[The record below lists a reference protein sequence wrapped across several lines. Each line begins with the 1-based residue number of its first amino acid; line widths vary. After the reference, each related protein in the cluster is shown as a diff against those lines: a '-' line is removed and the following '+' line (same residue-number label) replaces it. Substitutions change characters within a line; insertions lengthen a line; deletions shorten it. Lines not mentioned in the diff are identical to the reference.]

1 MVAPHTAWR
10 RRCTGLSLHAAASS
24 ANHSLSLSLCFP
36 LPLLS
41 PLSLGAFSPS
51 LSHPR
56 LSTIGSSLFRH
67 PRNGRRRRRSSVR
80 DTWRRDGGERT
91 YGTGRVGARWKTRTR
106 VRKRKATRREGRMA
120 EEGWARERG
129 REAELTRH
137 GNGKWDATEYRW
149 TLTGMRVRITGCHPY
164 SAGLAAVSGQCHRY
178 ISIIT
183 FAIATSRLHSNA
195 HAALPHCAAV
205 VRLHISSRRPI
216 CIRYASLSRSPSLPA
231 TLQLLPIEHGSPS
244 FRPFIQPPA
253 LRLALFS
260 LAAHRPPCTECVRI
274 SCAAPLAWIPVIRE
288 ERRGERVYVEA
299 RFRNAGQ
306 SHHRSLPKLS

>member
-24 ANHSLSLSLCFP
+24 ALSLCVSLCP
-36 LPLLS
+36 SSRPSHSVHSLRPYPTHVCPPSVLPCFATL
-41 PLSLGAFSPS
+41 A
-51 LSHPR
+51 
-56 LSTIGSSLFRH
+56 TDAVVV
-67 PRNGRRRRRSSVR
+67 GRRWGTRGGGTEERGRTEQDELERGGKHAHAYVSVKLHGERGGWRRR
-80 DTWRRDGGERT
+80 GER
-91 YGTGRVGARWKTRTR
+91 
-106 VRKRKATRREGRMA
+106 E
-120 EEGWARERG
+120 RERG

>member
-1 MVAPHTAWR
+1 M
-10 RRCTGLSLHAAASS
+10 S
-24 ANHSLSLSLCFP
+24 
-36 LPLLS
+36 
-41 PLSLGAFSPS
+41 
-51 LSHPR
+51 
-56 LSTIGSSLFRH
+56 
-67 PRNGRRRRRSSVR
+67 
-80 DTWRRDGGERT
+80 E
-91 YGTGRVGARWKTRTR
+91 
-106 VRKRKATRREGRMA
+106 
-120 EEGWARERG
+120 RERD

-274 SCAAPLAWIPVIRE
+274 SCAAPLA
-288 ERRGERVYVEA
+288 
-299 RFRNAGQ
+299 
-306 SHHRSLPKLS
+306 